1 MFSKR
6 TKWSFLMKPSLFS
19 LLWLFMFLASYL
31 EGQLW
36 TFRLLFKELYSCDSY
51 VYSWFI
57 SSEILYEVLS
67 HHCATLFHANIRVPQ
82 RHTVKNCPFS
92 LWISLVFLLKDQLR
106 VYLFMWTLAF
116 ICVSPMISI
125 SACFIYTILIQF
137 PLCIFITLYIHYI
150 AVICSC
156 AFPALPELLDS
167 MIPLF
172 SAFS

>member
-6 TKWSFLMKPSLFS
+6 TKWSFLMKSSLFS
-19 LLWLFMFLASYL
+19 PLWLFMFLASCL
-31 EGQLW
+31 EGRLW
-36 TFRLLFKELYSCDSY
+36 TVRLLFKELYSCDSY

-67 HHCATLFHANIRVPQ
+67 HHCATLFHANIRCPSG
-82 RHTVKNCPFS
+82 TLWKTSPFS
-92 LWISLVFLLKDQLR
+92 LWISLDFCWKINWEFL
-106 VYLFMWTLAF
+106 YLFGLLHLS
-116 ICVSPMISI
+116 VSLLWSRYLH
-125 SACFIYTILIQF
+125 ALYTILIQF
-137 PLCIFITLYIHYI
+137 SLCIFITLFIHYI

-156 AFPALPELLDS
+156 AFSALAELLEG